1 MPCASCRY
9 NKLTNAKRLSKATGG
24 VTLNDR
30 IRSAETQRTCERP
43 AGRPRVG
50 LFVTCLVDLFRP
62 NVAFA
67 AVKLLEDSGCDV
79 TVPEAQV
86 CCGQPGY
93 NNGDN
98 ATARAIAKQV
108 IAAFEPFDF
117 TVGPS
122 GSCMAMIIKDYP
134 QIFDAEPDWKARAE
148 ALAARTHEL
157 LSFLTVMGYEPKGV
171 VCSGTATYHD
181 SCSGLRSL
189 GIKAQPRQLLHSVS
203 GLEVKE
209 MQDAE
214 TCCGFGGTFCVKY
227 PSVSV
232 KMADDKIANVSETG
246 AQYLLG
252 GDLGCLLNIAGR
264 MSRQGKPMKV
274 YHTAEVLAG
283 MTNAPA
289 IGKADKSS

>member
-1 MPCASCRY
+1 M
-9 NKLTNAKRLSKATGG
+9 
-24 VTLNDR
+24 NDR
-30 IRSAETQRTCERP
+30 TSHAQAQRTCEKGP
-43 AGRPRVG
+43 ERPRVG

-67 AVKLLEDSGCDV
+67 AIKLLDDAGCDV

-93 NNGDN
+93 NNGDS
-98 ATARAIAKQV
+98 ATASAIAKQV

-122 GSCMAMIIKDYP
+122 GSCMGMMIKDYP
-134 QIFDAEPDWKARAE
+134 NLFDGEPEWKSRAE

-157 LSFLTVMGYEPKGV
+157 LSFLTGVMGYVPEGV
-171 VCSGTATYHD
+171 VCAGTATYHD

-189 GIKAQPRQLLHSVS
+189 GIKAQPRQLLSAVS

-232 KMADDKIANVSETG
+232 KMADDKIANACATG

-264 MSRQGKPMKV
+264 MSRQGKDTKV
-274 YHTAEVLAG
+274 YHAAEVLAG
-283 MTNAPA
+283 MTDAPA
-289 IGKADKSS
+289 IGKSGK